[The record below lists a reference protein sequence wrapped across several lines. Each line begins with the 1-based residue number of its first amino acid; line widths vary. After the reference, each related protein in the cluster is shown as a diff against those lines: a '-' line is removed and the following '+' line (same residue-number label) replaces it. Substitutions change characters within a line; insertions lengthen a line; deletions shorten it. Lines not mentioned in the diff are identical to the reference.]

1 MTADTGLGRLAGFLY
16 LIVVV
21 TGLFSLG
28 YVPSHLNV
36 PNDPQATL
44 DRIAVFDVL
53 FRYGVAAFLVE
64 QVAYLLL
71 AMVLYRVLCPVDQ
84 HMAAIMVAFV
94 AVAVPMALVALT
106 HRLGVLSLLEH
117 AGPGIRDAQLA
128 LQARALLETY
138 RNGLLLT
145 SLFWGLWLFPL
156 GYLVFQSGF
165 MPKVLGIF
173 LMLGCVGYVVD
184 VFCSML
190 TPHYA
195 DMPISSYMTL
205 PASIGEIGTCLWL
218 LAFGT
223 GRPFA
228 RGESFPAPH

>member
-1 MTADTGLGRLAGFLY
+1 MIPDTRLGRLAGILY

-28 YVPSHLNV
+28 YVPSQLSVH
-36 PNDPQATL
+36 NDPLATL
-44 DRIAVFDVL
+44 DRIAVSDVL

-71 AMVLYRVLCPVDQ
+71 ALVLFRLLRSVDQ
-84 HMAAIMVAFV
+84 SMAAVMVAFV
-94 AVAVPMALVALT
+94 VVAVPMALVALT

-117 AGPGIRDAQLA
+117 AGPDIHDAQLA
-128 LQARALLETY
+128 LQARSLLETY

-165 MPKVLGIF
+165 LPKLLGIF

-184 VFCSML
+184 VFCSVL

-195 DMPISSYMTL
+195 DMPISSYITL
-205 PASIGEIGTCLWL
+205 PAAIGEIGTCLWL
-218 LAFGT
+218 LLFGT
-223 GRPFA
+223 SRPFA
-228 RGESFPAPH
+228 RRSGFPSAP